1 MPGIVY
7 DFRLT
12 GVDLWRSPCF
22 DEFGRSGAGRVSS
35 VLRNQKIIAVS
46 EITDRSSPL
55 FALSPRCCEA
65 VVDIRD
71 LKITVQINSPSGGV
85 T

>member
-12 GVDLWRSPCF
+12 GVDLWRSPYF
-22 DEFGRSGAGRVSS
+22 DELGCSGAGRVPP
-35 VLRNQKIIAVS
+35 VLRNQTVIAVS
-46 EITDRSSPL
+46 QITDRSSPL
-55 FALSPRCCEA
+55 FALSTRCRES
-65 VVDIRD
+65 VVDMRD
-71 LKITVQINSPSGGV
+71 LKITVHINIPSGGV